1 MIYRYY
7 YEGYITNLQVL
18 SKEEVVS
25 AGEMIAYIVNKDNLI
40 FECYVTDAQITD
52 VKMGQ
57 KVQVKINAYPYN
69 DYGMF
74 LGEITDIADISVQ
87 NETLGN
93 VYIVQVTIEEKQDT
107 PFTLGMSGTAE
118 IVTGQRRILEYFL
131 EPIKRGID
139 DSFKEK

>member
-1 MIYRYY
+1 MLLNGNSYTPFYT
-7 YEGYITNLQVL
+7 ETKL
-18 SKEEVVS
+18 KKDKAE
-25 AGEMIAYIVNKDNLI
+25 IVA
-40 FECYVTDAQITD
+40 ECYNIDLAILRDCEAEIKKHRSYGGDDQLLYD
-52 VKMGQ
+52 V
-57 KVQVKINAYPYN
+57 INAYPYN

-74 LGEITDIADISVQ
+74 LGEITDVADISVQ